1 MKLHNLCLD
10 RNVDIPNRHFVD
22 DMNDG
27 DDWVVYDTYQDD
39 DAALRGYTR
48 GECHRL
54 LTHKLEQLGVARPI
68 HASMNSR
75 CGLSIN

>member
-1 MKLHNLCLD
+1 
-10 RNVDIPNRHFVD
+10 VD

-68 HASMNSR
+68 HASMNSQCR
-75 CGLSIN
+75 